1 VTEIVYV
8 TNIGEKPLTDGWD
21 GVQYAF
27 LPGKTVEVPVFVAGH
42 IFGYGFED
50 KTEHVVRLGWAK
62 TTNDIPGALANLENF
77 VISTE
82 SPEVRRSVPPG
93 KADSAQPL
101 PVASQG
107 RRERG
112 AAPGQTITIQ

>member
-1 VTEIVYV
+1 MTETVYV
-8 TNIGEKPLTDGWD
+8 TNDGSMGLTDGWD
-21 GVQYAF
+21 GKMYTF
-27 LPGKTVEVPVFVAGH
+27 TPGETVEIPVFVAGH

-50 KTEHVVRLGWAK
+50 KTEHVIRLGWAK
-62 TTNDIPGALANLENF
+62 TTNDIPKALTWLENF
-77 VISTE
+77 RISTE
-82 SPEVRRSVPPG
+82 PPEVRRSVPPG

-112 AAPGQTITIQ
+112 AGTGQNITIQ